1 MCCDFI
7 RILSCVIRVRVININ
22 FNIYIKRPLKILNSD
37 IFYLY
42 QILLNCANRDDSINV
57 FIFQTSRKSIDDDKM
72 IETPL
77 RTCINKVHFTSTSKS
92 FVLLLNIRLES
103 CSITSL
109 HFRDTIDPCRIHR
122 KSFCLQTLKRLFS
135 N

>member
-1 MCCDFI
+1 M
-7 RILSCVIRVRVININ
+7 
-22 FNIYIKRPLKILNSD
+22 
-37 IFYLY
+37 Y
-42 QILLNCANRDDSINV
+42 QILSNCANRDDSINV

-103 CSITSL
+103 CSITSRYNRSVPNSAEKFL
-109 HFRDTIDPCRIHR
+109 FANFKKTFFQLKKDPGIESWRRR
-122 KSFCLQTLKRLFS
+122 KESESTFDVRSVSVCIINCGSLDFFAFP
-135 N
+135 